1 MRLDSIKLPD
11 EWKSLLHKELQSDD
25 FECIRAHYYQALQ
38 SGATIYPPPK
48 LTFNAFNLTLPKD
61 IKIVILGQDPYHG
74 SVKVHLPSNHT
85 GFANQVREIPQAMGL
100 SFSVPKPLNPPPSL
114 KNIYKELAQSVGFM
128 IPKHGDLSAWA
139 KRGVF
144 LLNSI
149 LSVEAH
155 KPTSHKHFGW
165 EKFSDSV
172 ISAISLHCT
181 GVVFLLWGSYAKK
194 KVALIDSKKHC
205 IITAPHPSPLAQGF
219 VGSGVFLKTNEYL
232 LATQKQTFDWSLEQ
246 V

>member
-1 MRLDSIKLPD
+1 MHLDSIKLPG
-11 EWKSLLHKELQSDD
+11 EWKELLHKELQSDE
-25 FECIRAHYYQALQ
+25 FECIRTHYYHALHQ
-38 SGATIYPPPK
+38 GAIIYPPPK

-61 IKIVILGQDPYHG
+61 IKVVILGQDPYHG
-74 SVKVHLPSNHT
+74 SERVRLSDDSL
-85 GFANQVREIPQAMGL
+85 REIPQAMGL
-100 SFSVPKPLNPPPSL
+100 SFSVPKPLKPPPSL
-114 KNIYKELAQSVGFM
+114 KNIYKELAQSVGFV
-128 IPKHGDLSAWA
+128 IANHGDLSAWA

-165 EKFSDSV
+165 EWFSDSV
-172 ISAISLHCT
+172 ISAISLHCE

-194 KVALIDSKKHC
+194 KSILIDANKHC

-219 VGSGVFLKTNEYL
+219 VGSGVFLRANEYL
-232 LATQKQTFDWSLEQ
+232 LATRGEKFDWSL
-246 V
+246 